1 MKTKASTII
10 AVLLAIVAAACTH
23 NNGDIG
29 PWFGAWKVE
38 AITVDGEPKADYG
51 GNLFFEFQSTVVK
64 MCLVGD
70 HHSTVNVMGN
80 WDEDSGGVLHL
91 NFPDPRHQPIAVT
104 GLPADCRLSVKWS
117 GSRRMTL
124 EWSDPDTGKTTA
136 FSLKKWN

>member
-1 MKTKASTII
+1 MKAKASTII

-38 AITVDGEPKADYG
+38 AITIDGEPKADYG

-70 HHSTVNVMGN
+70 HHSTVNVIGN

-104 GLPADCRLSVKWS
+104 GLPADCRLSVKWN
-117 GSRRMTL
+117 GSRHMTL
-124 EWSDPDTGKTTA
+124 EWANPDTGQTTV
-136 FSLKKWN
+136 FSLKKWK

>member
-1 MKTKASTII
+1 MTTKASTII
-10 AVLLAIVAAACTH
+10 AVVLAIVAAACTH

-38 AITVDGEPKADYG
+38 AITVDGAPKADYG

-70 HHSTVNVMGN
+70 HHSTTNVMGN
-80 WDEDSGGVLHL
+80 WDEDGGVLHL

-104 GLPADCRLSVKWS
+104 SLPADCRLSVKWS
-117 GSRRMTL
+117 GSRHMTL
-124 EWSDPDTGKTTA
+124 SWTSPDTGQTTV